1 MNVSIVGTDTGV
13 GKTIIT
19 AAVVGALRGREC
31 DVRAVKPVQTGFPPD
46 DDAGVIGSVCG
57 DSEAA
62 ICLRYFEEPLA
73 PAVAADRA
81 DVDLSYAT
89 LRHETA
95 DALAETAV
103 GVVEGIGGLRVPLAE
118 GREVVDLVADL
129 GCAAVVV
136 ARSGLGT
143 LNHTALTL
151 EALSRRDVPVLAV
164 VLNEYE
170 AATTAEQSNPDAL
183 RSMADVPVLTMPTV
197 DRADL
202 IATAYEQL
210 TPLIDRLDP

>member
-1 MNVSIVGTDTGV
+1 MNISVVGTDTGV

-19 AAVVGALRGREC
+19 AALVGALRERGY

-46 DDAGVIGSVCG
+46 DDAAVIGSVCG

-62 ICLRYFEEPLA
+62 TCLRYFEEPLA

-81 DVDLSYAT
+81 GIDLSYAT

-95 DALAETAV
+95 DALDETAV
-103 GVVEGIGGLRVPLAE
+103 GVVEGIGGLCVPLAD

-129 GCAAVVV
+129 GGSAVVV

-151 EALSRRDVPVLAV
+151 EALSRRDVPVLGV

-170 AATTAEQSNPDAL
+170 NETTAERSNPDVL
-183 RSMADVPVLTMPTV
+183 RSMTDAPVLTMPTV
-197 DRADL
+197 DRAEL
-202 IATAYEQL
+202 VATAREQL
-210 TPLIDRLDP
+210 TPLIDRLEP